1 MHGSLVHPISDIEL
15 FRLIRTSI
23 VKTMGNQASN
33 SNEGSG
39 ELLNEG
45 LLFYELI
52 LINLIKLILSLDINV
67 ITTTTKY
74 DEKGK

>member
-1 MHGSLVHPISDIEL
+1 MHGSLVHPISDIGL

-33 SNEGSG
+33 PNEGSG

-52 LINLIKLILSLDINV
+52 LINLIKIILSLDINV